1 MHRHHGGF
9 DTEDGEITNDHSVS
23 PPRSDKL
30 RSSAGAQ
37 TTNKPRRPTSASVSA
52 STALLSRTPLAKSR
66 RREPY
71 ESDDKRTRRR
81 SRSPDPVPR
90 SRPSEKDSSKDK
102 GSATAPP
109 SKALLDNPKTS
120 IATNATVESFV
131 NGTLSIDEGFK
142 LSFEKDDD
150 PGEEERLLEERRR
163 RRREIMMMHRTQTDS
178 PTTPSSDTIRNISRD
193 ATEQGNSLK
202 IPAADSTV
210 AEGVST
216 HDFALEKVHG
226 NPSDSIAQQ
235 EAEGISAADC
245 NPNTDSNADDMRH
258 RMIAKA
264 AQNIDMKRS
273 TAALENTQAPKATS
287 VHPAGP
293 QKGSGGEDDD
303 DDDFDMFADDDVE
316 PEKAT
321 LSATLGGRVAK
332 SSTGASLVSM
342 SAMADSWDDAEGYYR
357 TVVGELLDD
366 RYLVQSF
373 LGQGVFSSVVKALD
387 TKNQN
392 APVAIKIIR
401 QNDLMRKAGL
411 KEQRILERL
420 AEADPSGKMHVVRLL
435 ESFVHCGHLC
445 LSFEL
450 MSLNLREVVRKYGR
464 DSGLNLQAVRVYAM
478 HLLLAL
484 DLLRRSNVT
493 HGDLKPD
500 NCFVSDQRNNVKLGD
515 LGSACDVS
523 ENEITPY
530 LVSRFYRAPEIMLG
544 MQYNCAIDVWSLGA
558 TLFELYTGKI
568 LFPGRNNNHMLQ
580 LMMETR
586 GHFPNRMLRR
596 GQFWQQH
603 FEDNGGSML
612 DFVSRTTD
620 RLTGSEVVQRMTF
633 AKPKN
638 DIKSRVLQATP
649 AGSSSDEIQLAL
661 QFASLLDRC
670 LELSPE
676 KRITPIE
683 ALRHAFFSQ
692 K

>member
-1 MHRHHGGF
+1 
-9 DTEDGEITNDHSVS
+9 
-23 PPRSDKL
+23 
-30 RSSAGAQ
+30 
-37 TTNKPRRPTSASVSA
+37 
-52 STALLSRTPLAKSR
+52 
-66 RREPY
+66 
-71 ESDDKRTRRR
+71 
-81 SRSPDPVPR
+81 
-90 SRPSEKDSSKDK
+90 
-102 GSATAPP
+102 
-109 SKALLDNPKTS
+109 
-120 IATNATVESFV
+120 
-131 NGTLSIDEGFK
+131 
-142 LSFEKDDD
+142 
-150 PGEEERLLEERRR
+150 
-163 RRREIMMMHRTQTDS
+163 MHRTQTDS